1 MTVAGRFSRF
11 ARLGRLAAWAVA
23 LAVVGSTV
31 AGAVEASR
39 LMPESPTGL
48 GAASPADALSRPTV
62 PLAHSCHRAPVLVG
76 TVVVPR
82 VVARHDPSPGARAVA
97 TFGLVNPQG
106 AVQVFDLQWLVL
118 GRDGARWYRALLP
131 IRPNGTTGYVP
142 ASAVRVAETSY
153 RIVVDARRLRLTLW
167 KGCRRIRTYP
177 IGLGKE
183 STPTPIGHFYLI
195 SLLRPPTPDSAY
207 GPFAYGLSAYSDAI
221 TDWAGGGVIGL
232 HGTNDPTS
240 IGKRVSHGCI
250 RMRNQDIE
258 HLVPILPL
266 GTPVDITD

>member
-23 LAVVGSTV
+23 V
-31 AGAVEASR
+31 AVEASR

-106 AVQVFDLQWLVL
+106 AVQVFDLQRLVL
-118 GRDGARWYRALLP
+118 GRDG
-131 IRPNGTTGYVP
+131 
-142 ASAVRVAETSY
+142 
-153 RIVVDARRLRLTLW
+153 
-167 KGCRRIRTYP
+167 
-177 IGLGKE
+177 
-183 STPTPIGHFYLI
+183 
-195 SLLRPPTPDSAY
+195 
-207 GPFAYGLSAYSDAI
+207 
-221 TDWAGGGVIGL
+221 
-232 HGTNDPTS
+232 
-240 IGKRVSHGCI
+240 
-250 RMRNQDIE
+250 
-258 HLVPILPL
+258 
-266 GTPVDITD
+266 